1 MVSDT
6 SSLGSVRQNVSYPTQ
21 QTSINSVLL
30 ESIQKFG
37 MWNSIRGFG
46 KVNIDHSDRFLS
58 LDGCSPIIKWLK
70 EVCSSGKSFKESM
83 LSFSDYVI
91 IDKKCHLIN
100 DDPLHDD
107 VGQGWPNM
115 CTLCPWEHPNPQFVA
130 QNCEIF
136 LSTFQH
142 MWDLCW
148 TKGCFCTSI
157 SVQLHD
163 RYSVP
168 FWQSSVVRYRSS
180 AKSSSL
186 CQSCR
191 WSLTEVT
198 AHFLLENLYKY
209 VLHVIPFLNEG
220 VKSAM
225 YLRSWKACLSTN
237 RDAIM
242 TLH

>member
-1 MVSDT
+1 
-6 SSLGSVRQNVSYPTQ
+6 
-21 QTSINSVLL
+21 
-30 ESIQKFG
+30 
-37 MWNSIRGFG
+37 
-46 KVNIDHSDRFLS
+46 
-58 LDGCSPIIKWLK
+58 
-70 EVCSSGKSFKESM
+70 M
-83 LSFSDYVI
+83 LSFTDYVV

-115 CTLCPWEHPNPQFVA
+115 WCTLCPWEHPNPQFVA

-209 VLHVIPFLNEG
+209 VLHVIPFLSEG
-220 VKSAM
+220 V
-225 YLRSWKACLSTN
+225 
-237 RDAIM
+237 
-242 TLH
+242 